1 MQSPNKKK
9 SPKKKIISNQLSK
22 QAINYLDN
30 QIINDGENKTI
41 EVEFTF
47 QIVYAMKSQESF
59 GWYRCSLMDQN
70 SKYGGFCIKYNKN
83 YGEPKEG
90 DIIKT
95 KKIQIVKLPNR
106 DSNIYFCEQVKKIE
120 ESKKMLV
127 NPQKVESVAKMRS
140 TSKKKAY
147 LKYNLFQNYTEEDDD
162 SNNINSPIKNNFIEN
177 GNQSLSESKNLILKE
192 KKPTLVSEFTSFT
205 NNPYFILKLIAKSE
219 KRAFPSRFDKEG
231 IGYVQNY
238 IFSDINGDKIQGVSF
253 DYNRTEELDKMLK
266 IDSIYKISKASKKT
280 NSSLDFAFTNC
291 NIELLFSYNTLIEE
305 LEEEEKKGHIFKDKT
320 EFTKINELVKKTN
333 RVFDILGIVLDDK
346 GIIERNKT
354 NNELFKFRR
363 LIIGDDTLHK
373 VGLKLWGDLIE
384 PNKLYLKGDIIC
396 IKDVKYKQW
405 NYIYDLNS
413 LFFTKIIYYG
423 DTNQGK
429 VLRKFY
435 HNHQKSE
442 EYKDI
447 NYIELESRKDIQ
459 NKFIIDYLNEYEK
472 EQKIN
477 PFKLVK
483 INAIVMEIEHSYEN
497 VFSGCKSCYKKF
509 DDICPT
515 CNTYNKKLY
524 FDFIIKIGDCT
535 NYMWVQLFG
544 ETAENF
550 LGISPEDYQLLIK
563 YNNKHKLN
571 KINKGI
577 LYHEYTF
584 IIRYIN
590 TSFDDP
596 KGRKFTI
603 VQYKKVDNEYF
614 KKLIKISKSNL

>member
-1 MQSPNKKK
+1 MQTPNENK
-9 SPKKKIISNQLSK
+9 SPKKKKVSNQLS
-22 QAINYLDN
+22 QHAINYLDN

-41 EVEFTF
+41 EAEFIF
-47 QIVYAMKSQESF
+47 QIIYAMKSQESF

-106 DSNIYFCEQVKKIE
+106 DSNIYFCDQVKKIE
-120 ESKKMLV
+120 ESKKMLI

-162 SNNINSPIKNNFIEN
+162 KININSPIKYNYLEN
-177 GNQSLSESKNLILKE
+177 GNQSLSESKNIISKE
-192 KKPTLVSEFTSFT
+192 RKPTLVSEFTSFT
-205 NNPYFILKLIAKSE
+205 NNPFFILKFIAKSE
-219 KRAFPSRFDKEG
+219 MRAFPSRFDILG
-231 IGYVQNY
+231 MGYVQNY

-253 DYNRTEELDKMLK
+253 DYNRTEELDKIFK
-266 IDSIYKISKASKKT
+266 TDSIYKISKASKKT
-280 NSSLDFAFTNC
+280 NGSLDYTYTNC
-291 NIELLFSYNTLIEE
+291 NIVLLFNYFTIIEE
-305 LEEEEKKGHIFKDKT
+305 LDEEEKKELVFKDKT
-320 EFTKINELVKKTN
+320 DFTKINELIKKPN
-333 RVFDILGIVLDDK
+333 KVFDILGIVLDDK
-346 GIIERNKT
+346 GIMERNKT
-354 NNELFKFRR
+354 NNELVKYRR

-373 VGLKLWGDLIE
+373 VGLKLWGDL
-384 PNKLYLKGDIIC
+384 NDQHKYYLRGDIIC

-405 NYIYDLNS
+405 NYLYDLNS
-413 LFFTKIIYYG
+413 VFFTKIINYD

-429 VLRKFY
+429 ILRKFY

-442 EYKDI
+442 EYIDI
-447 NYIELESRKDIQ
+447 NYVELESRNDIQ
-459 NKFIIDYLNEYEK
+459 NKFIFDFLDDFEK
-472 EQKIN
+472 EQKLN
-477 PFKLVK
+477 PFKLVR
-483 INAIVMEIEHSYEN
+483 INATVLEIEHSYEN

-515 CNTYNKKLY
+515 CNTHNKKLY

-550 LGISPEDYQLLIK
+550 LGISPEDYQSLIK

-571 KINKGI
+571 KINKRI

-584 IIRYIN
+584 FIRYIN
-590 TSFDDP
+590 ISFDEP
-596 KGRKFTI
+596 KGRKFTV

-614 KKLIKISKSNL
+614 KKLINISNSNL